1 MSRVDAGA
9 NLQRAQSSDWAVDIR
24 KLELAYAGRSVLR
37 GIDLQIESNQFVAL
51 LGANGAGKTTLLKS
65 LMGVVKPQAGTVQVL
80 GQPAGVLSRQIGYVP
95 QVRSFLASARITG
108 MDFVASAING
118 DRWGWPWL
126 PREARSEVVWA
137 LDKVQA
143 TELAKRSVMD
153 MSGGERQRLMLA
165 QALLGR
171 PRLMLLD
178 EPLISLD
185 IHHQSRVIRLVKSL
199 QQELGITVLFSAHEI
214 NPLLDAAD
222 QVLYLGNGQAAI
234 GSVDSVI
241 QSNVLTRLYATPVEV
256 VRHGGR
262 IFVMAGNNAAENMDH
277 HHDA

>member
-1 MSRVDAGA
+1 MSAPT
-9 NLQRAQSSDWAVDIR
+9 DWAVDIR
-24 KLELAYAGRSVLR
+24 HLELAYGGRSVLR
-37 GIDLQIESNQFVAL
+37 DIHLQIANKQFVAL

-65 LMGVVKPQAGTVQVL
+65 LMGVVKPQAGTIQVL

-108 MDFVASAING
+108 MDFVASAIDG
-118 DRWGWPWL
+118 HRWGWPWV
-126 PREARSEVVWA
+126 PRQARSEIAWA
-137 LDKVQA
+137 LDTVQA

-185 IHHQSRVIRLVKSL
+185 IHHQARVIRLVKSL
-199 QQELGITVLFSAHEI
+199 QLELGITVLFSAHEI
-214 NPLLDAAD
+214 NPLLEAAD
-222 QVLYLGNGQAAI
+222 QVLYLGNGQAEI
-234 GSVDSVI
+234 GSVERVI
-241 QSNVLTRLYATPVEV
+241 QSDVLTRLYATPVDV
-256 VRHGGR
+256 LRHGGR
-262 IFVMAGNNAAENMDH
+262 IFVMAGQSAAENMDH